1 MANEVPKT
9 MDAAGWMALPI
20 GLMWSASFL
29 CTMYGT
35 ERPFLSMLSTV
46 LAIISIYMLYKQLTN
61 YYRLYPS
68 VSWLHILRL
77 SFVTCLLAGLLT
89 DMVQYAYFLW
99 LDNGRLLSIL
109 GTSLQSE
116 EYREAW
122 KKMMPEVDLNEMQ
135 KKRKSHS
142 TFFKESHS
150 LNVRSK
156 VIGLYGRTT
165 LLSVLQPMK
174 ASLPIVVTESGIST
188 SIKPVFPKTVKPLFL
203 AESINDLRAH
213 RIVNAYKDAA

>member
-109 GTSLQSE
+109 GTSLQNE

-135 KKRKSHS
+135 KLVQSM
-142 TFFKESHS
+142 T
-150 LNVRSK
+150 VRD
-156 VIGLYGRTT
+156 I
-165 LLSVLQPMK
+165 VLQLAFYNIILALP
-174 ASLPIVVTESGIST
+174 ASLLAALPVR
-188 SIKPVFPKTVKPLFL
+188 KPVKK
-203 AESINDLRAH
+203 
-213 RIVNAYKDAA
+213 

>member
-35 ERPFLSMLSTV
+35 ERPFLSMLSTA

-109 GTSLQSE
+109 GTSMQNE

-122 KKMMPEVDLNEMQ
+122 KKMMPEVDLDEMQ
-135 KKRKSHS
+135 KLVQSM
-142 TFFKESHS
+142 T
-150 LNVRSK
+150 VRD
-156 VIGLYGRTT
+156 I
-165 LLSVLQPMK
+165 VLQMAFYNVILALP
-174 ASLPIVVTESGIST
+174 ASLLAALPVR
-188 SIKPVFPKTVKPLFL
+188 KPVKK
-203 AESINDLRAH
+203 
-213 RIVNAYKDAA
+213 

>member
-77 SFVTCLLAGLLT
+77 SFLTCLLAGLLT

-109 GTSLQSE
+109 GTSLQNE
-116 EYREAW
+116 EYREVW

-135 KKRKSHS
+135 KLVQSM
-142 TFFKESHS
+142 T
-150 LNVRSK
+150 VRD
-156 VIGLYGRTT
+156 I
-165 LLSVLQPMK
+165 VLQLAFYNVILALP
-174 ASLPIVVTESGIST
+174 ASLLAALPVR
-188 SIKPVFPKTVKPLFL
+188 KPVKK
-203 AESINDLRAH
+203 
-213 RIVNAYKDAA
+213 

>member
-109 GTSLQSE
+109 GTSLQNE

-122 KKMMPEVDLNEMQ
+122 KKMMPEVDLDEMQ
-135 KKRKSHS
+135 KLVQSM
-142 TFFKESHS
+142 T
-150 LNVRSK
+150 VRD
-156 VIGLYGRTT
+156 I
-165 LLSVLQPMK
+165 VLQMAFYNVILALP
-174 ASLPIVVTESGIST
+174 ASLLAALPVR
-188 SIKPVFPKTVKPLFL
+188 KPVKK
-203 AESINDLRAH
+203 
-213 RIVNAYKDAA
+213 

>member
-109 GTSLQSE
+109 GTSLQNE

-122 KKMMPEVDLNEMQ
+122 KKMMPEVDLDEMQ
-135 KKRKSHS
+135 KLVQSM
-142 TFFKESHS
+142 T
-150 LNVRSK
+150 VRD
-156 VIGLYGRTT
+156 I
-165 LLSVLQPMK
+165 VLQLAFYNVILALP
-174 ASLPIVVTESGIST
+174 ASLLAALPVR
-188 SIKPVFPKTVKPLFL
+188 KPVKK
-203 AESINDLRAH
+203 
-213 RIVNAYKDAA
+213 

>member
-1 MANEVPKT
+1 

-109 GTSLQSE
+109 GTSLQNE

-135 KKRKSHS
+135 KLVQSM
-142 TFFKESHS
+142 T
-150 LNVRSK
+150 VRD
-156 VIGLYGRTT
+156 I
-165 LLSVLQPMK
+165 VLQLAFYNVILALP
-174 ASLPIVVTESGIST
+174 ASLLAALPVR
-188 SIKPVFPKTVKPLFL
+188 KPVKK
-203 AESINDLRAH
+203 
-213 RIVNAYKDAA
+213 

>member
-109 GTSLQSE
+109 GTSLQNE

-135 KKRKSHS
+135 KLVQSM
-142 TFFKESHS
+142 T
-150 LNVRSK
+150 VRD
-156 VIGLYGRTT
+156 I
-165 LLSVLQPMK
+165 VLQLAFYNVILALP
-174 ASLPIVVTESGIST
+174 ASLLAAL
-188 SIKPVFPKTVKPLFL
+188 PVRNPVK
-203 AESINDLRAH
+203 
-213 RIVNAYKDAA
+213 K

>member
-1 MANEVPKT
+1 

-109 GTSLQSE
+109 GTSMQNE

-135 KKRKSHS
+135 KLVQSM
-142 TFFKESHS
+142 T
-150 LNVRSK
+150 VRD
-156 VIGLYGRTT
+156 I
-165 LLSVLQPMK
+165 VLQLAFYNIILALP
-174 ASLPIVVTESGIST
+174 ASLLAALPVR
-188 SIKPVFPKTVKPLFL
+188 KPVKK
-203 AESINDLRAH
+203 
-213 RIVNAYKDAA
+213 

>member
-1 MANEVPKT
+1 

-109 GTSLQSE
+109 GTSLQNE

-135 KKRKSHS
+135 KLVQSM
-142 TFFKESHS
+142 T
-150 LNVRSK
+150 VRD
-156 VIGLYGRTT
+156 I
-165 LLSVLQPMK
+165 VLQMAFYNVILALP
-174 ASLPIVVTESGIST
+174 ASLLAALPVR
-188 SIKPVFPKTVKPLFL
+188 KPVKK
-203 AESINDLRAH
+203 
-213 RIVNAYKDAA
+213 

>member
-68 VSWLHILRL
+68 VSWLRILRL
-77 SFVTCLLAGLLT
+77 SFLTCLLAGLLT

-109 GTSLQSE
+109 GTSLQNE

-135 KKRKSHS
+135 KLVQSM
-142 TFFKESHS
+142 T
-150 LNVRSK
+150 VRD
-156 VIGLYGRTT
+156 I
-165 LLSVLQPMK
+165 VLQLAFYNVILALP
-174 ASLPIVVTESGIST
+174 ASLLAALPVR
-188 SIKPVFPKTVKPLFL
+188 KPVKK
-203 AESINDLRAH
+203 
-213 RIVNAYKDAA
+213 

>member
-1 MANEVPKT
+1 MTNEVPKT

-109 GTSLQSE
+109 GTSLQNE

-135 KKRKSHS
+135 KLVQSM
-142 TFFKESHS
+142 T
-150 LNVRSK
+150 VRD
-156 VIGLYGRTT
+156 I
-165 LLSVLQPMK
+165 VLQLAFYNIILALP
-174 ASLPIVVTESGIST
+174 ASLLAALPVR
-188 SIKPVFPKTVKPLFL
+188 KPVKK
-203 AESINDLRAH
+203 
-213 RIVNAYKDAA
+213 